1 MTDEERIETAAAL
14 KRDGKCNCAQAVL
27 KVFSDK
33 ISLDEKDMMNLSSG
47 FAAGMGSME
56 ATCGALIG
64 AVMAAGLIKEGKGAP
79 ALARAILEKFREKS
93 GALVCRELKGIE
105 SGKVLCPCPDC
116 VRNAVSSLLETL
128 RES

>member
-33 ISLDEKDMMNLSSG
+33 ISLDEKDMMNLASG

-64 AVMAAGLIKEGKGAP
+64 AVMAAGLLKEGKGAP
-79 ALARAILEKFREKS
+79 ALARAILEKFRKKS

-116 VRNAVSSLLETL
+116 VKNAVSSLLETL
-128 RES
+128 KES